1 MKSKKYFHE
10 IIDAYIIP
18 TTDPHRVLSFNFVFL
33 LFIFYFNRMNM
44 LLIDINEENLF
55 QILQDQ
61 MVQR

>member
-1 MKSKKYFHE
+1 MLILFQQPIHIEYYYSTLF
-10 IIDAYIIP
+10 
-18 TTDPHRVLSFNFVFL
+18 LSFNFN
-33 LFIFYFNRMNM
+33 FNRMNM